1 MNIYNMWRELFGAK
15 DKCIFSTYV
24 HVLPGQ
30 RTTFCYVN
38 DSKYQE
44 KIVGLLLTPSG
55 ELAPGLSPI
64 VREIMPGHAF
74 ELDATDELARVGIT
88 NFEGSFLA
96 LLSNVN
102 PLQPFDISTK
112 DHVTMWI
119 SSHSQV
125 QIVTAGNKN
134 INVPGQGAKK
144 SFCMFCSAIFETPE
158 IQTRVMIFNHSTE
171 GNYTDTITIT
181 PKLHNLKGE
190 TIEGSL
196 VTIQPFGCAIINVGE
211 WFGER
216 GRELLARTEGRGT
229 LSVIHQGHTMGS
241 LFFHVDRPTGAL
253 RSGQHTQPVVPAI
266 FFQPT
271 YNYWAEW
278 IGTHVPFMGKII
290 PVVSFLRH
298 RRSVVATFYPHHSNY
313 VPSLVAYIRQSR
325 WAVYFKMMFR
335 ALYFLIKRRF
345 HIDEM
350 RFSGENEHNEYVIQ
364 HNLWN
369 NLKLFQFSRAR
380 IEYLMYPLMSIPSVQ
395 SKGKTLCIGPKN
407 EGEILLLEAH
417 GFRDVIGI
425 DLFTYTPKILLMDM
439 HEMTFPDNSFD
450 TVFSGAVVRYSYD
463 IKKVVSEMIRVAKD
477 GAMIV
482 CSFGLFPP
490 EEELEFCATPLYGG
504 IGELLQ
510 LFGKTVGHVY
520 WWNEGQIPGK
530 SSRICSVIFQ
540 LNKKNTSIDT
550 EDANYLRI
558 SEQSVA
564 KEQLSFR

>member
-1 MNIYNMWRELFGAK
+1 MWRDLFSVK

-30 RTTFCYVN
+30 RTSFCYVN
-38 DSKYQE
+38 DGKYRE
-44 KIVGLLLTPSG
+44 RIVGLLLLPSG
-55 ELAPGLSPI
+55 ELAPGLAPI
-64 VREIMPGHAF
+64 VREIGPGEVF
-74 ELDATDELARVGIT
+74 EVDANEELRRVGIT
-88 NFEGSFLA
+88 SFEGSFLA

-102 PLQPFDISTK
+102 PLEPFDISTK
-112 DHVTMWI
+112 DHVTMWV
-119 SSHSQV
+119 SDKSQV

-144 SFCMFCSAIFETPE
+144 SFCMFCSAILETPE

-181 PKLHNLKGE
+181 PRLHNMNGE
-190 TIEGSL
+190 TIEGQALS
-196 VTIQPFGCAIINVGE
+196 VAPFGCAIINVDQF
-211 WFGER
+211 FGEK
-216 GRELLARTEGRGT
+216 GKGLLSKTEGRGT

-241 LFFHVDRPTGAL
+241 LFFHVDRPSGAL
-253 RSGQHTQPVVPAI
+253 QSGQHTQPVVPAI

-271 YNYWAEW
+271 YNYWVEW
-278 IGTHVPFMGKII
+278 VGTHIPLMGWVI
-290 PVVSFLRH
+290 PAVSFLRH
-298 RRSVVATFYPHHSNY
+298 RRSVLATFYPHHSNY
-313 VPSLVAYIRQSR
+313 VPSLIAYIRQSR
-325 WAVYFKMMFR
+325 WVIYFKMMFR

-380 IEYLMYPLMSIPSVQ
+380 IEYLMYPLLSIPEVQ
-395 SKGKTLCIGPKN
+395 LKGKMLCIGPKN

-417 GFRDVIGI
+417 GFKEVIGI

-490 EEELEFCATPLYGG
+490 DEELEFCATPLYGG

-510 LFGKTVGHVY
+510 LFGNSVGHVY
-520 WWNEGQIPGK
+520 WWNEGQVPGK
-530 SSRICSVIFQ
+530 RSRICSVIFK
-540 LNKKNTSIDT
+540 LNKKGSPIDVR
-550 EDANYLRI
+550 DNNYSRI
-558 SEQSVA
+558 AVQGVSTQ
-564 KEQLSFR
+564 QLSFR